1 MEHNFFK
8 NGFKILIAI
17 SFLFASQACKNNG
30 NAPSM
35 ATIDSLYQLAYG
47 ASTTDR
53 TLLADRIA
61 GNAPPKFSEVISRWK
76 RFSGTTYYP
85 TVASIVATPSYCQT
99 SMDGSGMWAPST
111 SPVAD
116 PNTAAACNTASMNS
130 LSWIYLTSPD
140 RLFNIQN
147 TSVYNGFFSTI
158 KFDTYI
164 SETTVSSSGTDD
176 DAIGVSIAVYVDPV
190 TSDVH
195 TLSAYRTQGGF
206 PAPSLGWGILYKLNG
221 TVMSTFDNKSLGGVN
236 TNGSQ
241 GDRQG
246 WNGRNSKIR
255 IERTGDNVKAYA
267 STWNTGATASAI
279 DEASLIEIDLADGA
293 NGLTMFQGAQS
304 YGYESLS
311 QPYATFSDL
320 SFQTPLANSDPDYLF
335 DLRDNLVY
343 SKKSS
348 GIGYELVVG
357 LKALDMLGYPK
368 IITNLETQSEFSIE
382 SSTSYTEL

>member
-1 MEHNFFK
+1 MEHNFLK
-8 NGFKILIAI
+8 IGFKVITAV
-17 SFLFASQACKNNG
+17 SFLLATHACKNNG
-30 NAPSM
+30 NSPSL
-35 ATIDSLYQLAYG
+35 AEVDSLYQLAYG
-47 ASTTDR
+47 ASTSDR
-53 TLLADRIA
+53 TMLANRIA
-61 GNAPPKFSEVISRWK
+61 GNAPPKFAEVVTKWK

-99 SMDGSGMWAPST
+99 SMDGNGMWAAST

-116 PNTAAACNTASMNS
+116 PNTAGACNTASMNS
-130 LSWIYLTSPD
+130 LSWIYLTGPD

-147 TSVYNGFFSTI
+147 TSVYNGFFSTL

-164 SETTVSSSGTDD
+164 SETTVSSVDTDD

-206 PAPSLGWGILYKLNG
+206 PSPNLGWGILYKLNG
-221 TVMSTFDNKSLGGVN
+221 SVIRTFDNKSVGG
-236 TNGSQ
+236 TSGS
-241 GDRQG
+241 G
-246 WNGRNSKIR
+246 WNGNNSKIR
-255 IERTGDNVKAYA
+255 IERTGDIVKAYA
-267 STWNTGATASAI
+267 STWSTGTAAAI
-279 DEASLIEIDLADGA
+279 DETSLIQLDLADGA

-311 QPYATFSDL
+311 QPHATFSDL
-320 SFQTPLANSDPDYLF
+320 SFQTPQANTDPDYLF

-357 LKALDMLGYPK
+357 QKALDMLGFPK
-368 IITNLETQSEFSIE
+368 IITNLETQTEFSII

>member
-8 NGFKILIAI
+8 NGLKIFAVF
-17 SFLFASQACKNNG
+17 SFLLVSHACKNNG
-30 NAPSM
+30 NAPSL
-35 ATIDSLYQLAYG
+35 ASVDSLYQLAYG
-47 ASTTDR
+47 SSTSDR
-53 TLLADRIA
+53 QLLADRIA
-61 GNAPPKFSEVISRWK
+61 GNAPPKFTEVISRWK

-116 PNTAAACNTASMNS
+116 PNTSGVCNTASMNS
-130 LSWIYLTSPD
+130 LSWVYLTGPD

-158 KFDTYI
+158 KFDTYV
-164 SETTVSSSGTDD
+164 SETTVSSIDTDD

-221 TVMSTFDNKSLGGVN
+221 TVVRTFDNKSVGG
-236 TNGSQ
+236 TTGS
-241 GDRQG
+241 G
-246 WNGRNSKIR
+246 WNGNNSKIR
-255 IERTGDNVKAYA
+255 IERTGDNIKAYA
-267 STWNTGATASAI
+267 STWSTGTAAAI
-279 DEASLIEIDLADGA
+279 DLASLIELDLADGA

-311 QPYATFSDL
+311 QPHATFSDL
-320 SFQTPLANSDPDYLF
+320 IFQTPLANSDPDYLF

-368 IITNLETQSEFSIE
+368 IITNLETQGEFSIE

>member
-8 NGFKILIAI
+8 NGFKVITAV
-17 SFLFASQACKNNG
+17 SFLLVTHACKNNG
-30 NAPSM
+30 NSPSL
-35 ATIDSLYQLAYG
+35 AEVDSLYQLAYG
-47 ASTTDR
+47 ASTSDR
-53 TLLADRIA
+53 TLLANRIA
-61 GNAPPKFSEVISRWK
+61 GNAPPKFAEVVTKWK
-76 RFSGTTYYP
+76 RFSGTNYYP

-99 SMDGSGMWAPST
+99 SLDGSGMWAPST
-111 SPVAD
+111 SPVSD
-116 PNTAAACNTASMNS
+116 PNTSGACNTPTMNS
-130 LSWIYLTSPD
+130 LSWIYLTGPD

-147 TSVYNGFFSTI
+147 TSVYNGFFSTL

-164 SETTVSSSGTDD
+164 SEAVVSSIGTDD

-206 PAPSLGWGILYKLNG
+206 PAPSLGWGIIYKLNG
-221 TVMSTFDNKSLGGVN
+221 SVVRTFDNKSLGGVN

-241 GDRQG
+241 GDQQG

-255 IERTGDNVKAYA
+255 IERTGDTVKAYA
-267 STWNTGATASAI
+267 STWSTGTAAAI
-279 DEASLIEIDLADGA
+279 DEASLIQLDLADGA

-304 YGYESLS
+304 YGYESIS
-311 QPYATFSDL
+311 QAHATFSDL

-357 LKALDMLGYPK
+357 QKALDMLGFPK
-368 IITNLETQSEFSIE
+368 IITNLETQTEFSII